1 MLHGFGGNYR
11 SWIDA
16 VDIADLADRSQCVLV
31 CPDGSRSSW
40 YLNSPIDTLSQYET
54 FVVHDVIPWV
64 NRHLPVDSSRNGR
77 AITGISMGGHGG
89 LYLAIRH
96 HGLFAA
102 AGTISGVLDLW
113 DTTQPRELSRRLGT
127 TEDYPDRWEEYSVI
141 NMVDS
146 LRGVDID
153 IVIDC
158 GVDDPFI
165 DNNRAVHERLLDLG
179 IPHDYSERPGGH
191 TWLFW
196 KRAVEY
202 QMMFFGESFRRRRS
216 GG

>member
-1 MLHGFGGNYR
+1 
-11 SWIDA
+11 
-16 VDIADLADRSQCVLV
+16 
-31 CPDGSRSSW
+31 
-40 YLNSPIDTLSQYET
+40 
-54 FVVHDVIPWV
+54 
-64 NRHLPVDSSRNGR
+64 
-77 AITGISMGGHGG
+77 MGGHGG